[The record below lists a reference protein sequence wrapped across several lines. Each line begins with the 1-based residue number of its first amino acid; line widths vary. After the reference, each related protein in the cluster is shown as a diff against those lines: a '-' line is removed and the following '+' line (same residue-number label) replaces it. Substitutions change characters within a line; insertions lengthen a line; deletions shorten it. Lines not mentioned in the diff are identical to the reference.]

1 MIDTDPTIKQKVQFI
16 IPSLIGAF
24 LFLIPIRVDE
34 QWTVLIGIIA
44 ENFLAWSNAFIV
56 ELLVGVLVFFPV
68 LHRLSRQ
75 YLNRNL

>member
-56 ELLVGVLVFFPV
+56 ELLVGVLVFFQCCIDC
-68 LHRLSRQ
+68 HDSI
-75 YLNRNL
+75 